1 MSEHL
6 IEARSL
12 TKHFPVKS
20 GLFRRQTLGFVKA
33 VEAVAF
39 AIDAEETFGLVGESG
54 CGKTTVA
61 NLILLLQTPT
71 DGEILFRN
79 ISLARFATDELQE
92 YRRAV
97 QAVFQDPY
105 GALNPRMRVGDIV
118 GEPLHS
124 YGYGRRD
131 RQTRVRE
138 VLRAVGLPEE
148 SARKFPHE
156 FSGGQRQ
163 RISIARALTLE
174 PALIVLD
181 EPVSSLDVSIRT
193 QILNLLKDIQR
204 EKGISYLLIS
214 HDMASVEYMCHRI
227 GVMYLG
233 KLVEVGSAEDVCSR
247 PMHPYTATLVAAA
260 TPPGRTPP
268 WHMPIIGEV
277 PNPLN
282 APAGCAFHPRCPYA
296 MPMCRQ
302 AAPALA
308 EVESQ
313 RWVACHLYPDMI
325 HRIDRA
331 SLPTSSSLGMAP
343 SPADGDPRPVD
354 TPS

>member
-6 IEARSL
+6 LEARSL
-12 TKHFPVKS
+12 TKHFTVKS

-33 VEAVAF
+33 VDAIGF

-61 NLILLLQTPT
+61 NLLLLLQTPT

-79 ISLARFATDELQE
+79 ASLARLAGDELQE

-138 VLRAVGLPEE
+138 VLRAVGLSEE
-148 SARKFPHE
+148 STGKFPHE

-247 PMHPYTATLVAAA
+247 PLHPYTATLVAAA
-260 TPPGRTPP
+260 TPPGRIPP
-268 WHMPIIGEV
+268 WPIPIIGEV

-282 APAGCAFHPRCPYA
+282 APQGCAFHPRCPYA
-296 MPMCRQ
+296 MEVCLRVT
-302 AAPALA
+302 PALA
-308 EVESQ
+308 EVEPQ
-313 RWVACHLYPDMI
+313 RWVACHLYPDLI
-325 HRIDRA
+325 QGIDQA
-331 SLPTSSSLGMAP
+331 SVPTSGTLGAAP
-343 SPADGDPRPVD
+343 SPGYGEPRLIG
-354 TPS
+354 T

>member
-6 IEARSL
+6 LEARNL

-20 GLFRRQTLGFVKA
+20 GLLRRQTLGFVKA
-33 VEAVAF
+33 VDAIDF

-71 DGEILFRN
+71 AGEILFWRT
-79 ISLARFATDELQE
+79 SLARLAADELQA

-131 RQTRVRE
+131 RQTRVHE
-138 VLRAVGLPEE
+138 VLRAVGLPEGSE
-148 SARKFPHE
+148 GKFPHE

-193 QILNLLKDIQR
+193 QILNLLKDIQQ
-204 EKGISYLLIS
+204 EKGVSYLLIS

-233 KLVEVGSAEDVCSR
+233 RLVEVGSAEDVCSR
-247 PMHPYTATLVAAA
+247 PMHPYSATLVAAA
-260 TPPGRTPP
+260 TPPGRMPP
-268 WHMPIIGEV
+268 WHIPIIGEV

-282 APAGCAFHPRCPYA
+282 APQGCAFHPRCPYA
-296 MPMCRQ
+296 MPVCRQ
-302 AAPALA
+302 VTPALA
-308 EVESQ
+308 EVEPQ

-325 HRIDRA
+325 HHIDKA
-331 SLPTSSSLGMAP
+331 SLSTSGSLGAAP
-343 SPADGDPRPVD
+343 SPVYGDSRLVD
-354 TPS
+354 TQS

>member
-6 IEARSL
+6 LEARSL
-12 TKHFPVKS
+12 TKHFAVKS
-20 GLFRRQTLGFVKA
+20 GLFRGQTLGFVKA
-33 VEAVAF
+33 VDAIGF

-61 NLILLLQTPT
+61 NLLLLLQTPT
-71 DGEILFRN
+71 HGEILFRN
-79 ISLARFATDELQE
+79 ASLARLAGDELLE

-138 VLRAVGLPEE
+138 VLKAVGLSEE
-148 SARKFPHE
+148 SVGKFPHE

-163 RISIARALTLE
+163 RVSIARALTLE

-247 PMHPYTATLVAAA
+247 PLHPYTATLVAAA
-260 TPPGRTPP
+260 TPPGRIPP
-268 WHMPIIGEV
+268 WPIPIIGEV

-282 APAGCAFHPRCPYA
+282 APQGCAFHPRCPYA
-296 MPMCRQ
+296 MEVCRRVT
-302 AAPALA
+302 PALA
-308 EVESQ
+308 EVEPQ
-313 RWVACHLYPDMI
+313 RWVACHLYPDLI
-325 HRIDRA
+325 QGIDKA
-331 SLPTSSSLGMAP
+331 SLPTSGTLGVAP
-343 SPADGDPRPVD
+343 SPGYGEPRLIG
-354 TPS
+354 T